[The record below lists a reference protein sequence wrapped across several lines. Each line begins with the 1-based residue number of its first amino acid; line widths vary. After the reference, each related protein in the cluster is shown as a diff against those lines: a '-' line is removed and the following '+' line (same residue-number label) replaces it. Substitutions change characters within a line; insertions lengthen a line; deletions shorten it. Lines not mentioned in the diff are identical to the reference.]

1 MIITTIA
8 FSLKSKNTHK
18 QAKAKENDERINAA

>member
-8 FSLKSKNTHK
+8 FSLKSLNNHN
-18 QAKAKENDERINAA
+18 QSKAKENDERINAA